1 MRKKRLSALIAVLIA
16 VFSGCTN
23 SDTNAGNVTSVNTTA
38 ALTVVTTTVSSAE
51 AETTAS
57 ATTAA
62 SSSES
67 TVNNTVTEADSV
79 LPVRTVDINGITYE
93 LEYDESDNT
102 WSTQKEELKILADIM
117 KAECAISPAIKGTY
131 LLATDDDIIFI
142 GGINSVDINGNK
154 VDEYT
159 TYEIGSLTKMITA
172 TAVLQLYEQGKL
184 SLNDTLDKYF
194 PEYVSKFGEDISIYH
209 LLHMQ
214 SGLQQEF
221 LTQFFRNSSGKQD
234 REVTNKFYTDGYTDD
249 ELLSALFSGHLLYEP
264 GTGCSYS
271 NAGYTLLAMIIESIT
286 GESYAEYI
294 QKNIFDVCGMEH
306 STSMTSADLT
316 SIPDALSDDSHKLNY
331 ENTLDNGYMR
341 SPRTTRGAMDIHSC
355 AADLLSFNRALNG
368 GKLLS
373 ESSLEIMFHADKE
386 YCCGWMPNPEGDDI
400 FYFTGST
407 LSYISDI
414 EYMKSEKY
422 GNVYLIQ
429 LHPTYNGSGY
439 IFECDKSIID
449 AVYQ

>member
-23 SDTNAGNVTSVNTTA
+23 SDNNAGTVTSGNTTA
-38 ALTVVTTTVSSAE
+38 VSVTVSSTE
-51 AETTAS
+51 A
-57 ATTAA
+57 ATTEAVSTIA

-67 TVNNTVTEADSV
+67 VVDDTVTEADSA
-79 LPVRTVDINGITYE
+79 LPVITVDINGVAYE

-102 WSTQKEELKILADIM
+102 WSTQKEELKKLAGIM
-117 KAECAISPAIKGTY
+117 KAECAKSPAIKGTY

-184 SLNDTLDKYF
+184 SLDDTLDMYF
-194 PEYVSKFGEDISIYH
+194 PEYVSTFGGDISIYH

-221 LTQFFRNSSGKQD
+221 LTQFFRNTSGKQD
-234 REVTNKFYTDGYTDD
+234 PEVTNKFYTDGYTDD
-249 ELLSALFSGHLLYEP
+249 ELLSALFSGHSLYEP
-264 GTGCSYS
+264 GAGCSYS
-271 NAGYTLLAMIIESIT
+271 NAGYTLLAMIIEKIT

-306 STSMTSADLT
+306 STSMRSADLT
-316 SIPDALSDDSHKLNY
+316 SVPDAMSDDTHKLNY
-331 ENTLDNGYMR
+331 ENALDNGYMR

-355 AADLLSFNRALNG
+355 AADLLAFNRALNE

-373 ESSLEIMFHADKE
+373 ESSLDIMFHTDKE
-386 YCCGWMPNPEGDDI
+386 YCCGWMPNPERDDI

-422 GNVYLIQ
+422 GNIYLIQ
-429 LHPTYNGSGY
+429 LHPTYNGSEY
-439 IFECDKSIID
+439 VFECDKSIID